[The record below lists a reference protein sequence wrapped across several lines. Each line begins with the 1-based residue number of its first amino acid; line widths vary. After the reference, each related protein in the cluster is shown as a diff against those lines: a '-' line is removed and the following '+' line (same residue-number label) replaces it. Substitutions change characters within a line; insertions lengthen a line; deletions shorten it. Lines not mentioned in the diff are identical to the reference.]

1 MLTEVA
7 GGVWVR
13 QSAWVWTNSIVVR
26 EQAQAMAAQSASGIP
41 LELIALVTPLS
52 ADGRPVPGEI
62 IEHGQ
67 PRPGLAASDR
77 APAALRSPE
86 TLEPGESRA
95 ATGLRAGEYF
105 LPSRLDFH
113 LGGGRRLAPVV

>member
-7 GGVWVR
+7 DGVWVR

-95 ATGLRAGEYF
+95 TTGYAPGSISCPRGLTFTLGEGAD
-105 LPSRLDFH
+105 LPR
-113 LGGGRRLAPVV
+113 